1 MVENRKIGI
10 TFMTEI
16 TSKGELILCDEG
28 LKLYNDYCRVLDDES
43 IEAFGTV
50 FVNAWRDYND
60 HFATC
65 EDCRYT
71 G

>member
-1 MVENRKIGI
+1 
-10 TFMTEI
+10 MTEI

-28 LKLYNDYCRVLDDES
+28 LKLYNEYCRVLDDES

-50 FVNAWRDYND
+50 FVNAWQDYND
-60 HFATC
+60 HFTTC
-65 EDCRYT
+65 EDCRYS

>member
-1 MVENRKIGI
+1 MWQGGKMDEPRERV
-10 TFMTEI
+10 
-16 TSKGELILCDEG
+16 KGMLHMCPEG
-28 LKLYNDYCRVLDDES
+28 RRLYEEYCRVLDDES

-50 FVNAWRDYND
+50 FVNAWQDYND

-65 EDCRYT
+65 EDCRYS